1 MNKKNI
7 ARIAVVV
14 LFAGWVG
21 TLVLAPKSNRV
32 LANAFP
38 KELLASKETC
48 TTPDWPTEARRY
60 EVEGIT
66 VVHFKIDERGAVDG
80 ATVAKSSSWQLLDD
94 AALVSLV
101 KCKFKPGL
109 SEVERDKTFPV
120 QFVWTLAGTPAVRPV
135 LVPGSCAASARFV
148 RFEPYVHEP
157 SSADGVLVRFLVNG
171 QGLAFGVKAEGGDAA
186 ANAAAVDFIQRC
198 RFAPDA
204 SRTGERTDTLYG
216 RVVAAPVKAG

>member
-21 TLVLAPKSNRV
+21 SIVLAPKGNKV

-38 KELLASKETC
+38 KELLASKDTC

-80 ATVAKSSSWQLLDD
+80 ATIARSSSWQLLDD

-109 SEVERDKTFPV
+109 AEADRDKTFPV

-135 LVPGSCAASARFV
+135 MVPGSCGASSRFV
-148 RFEPYVHEP
+148 RFDPYVHEP
-157 SSADGVLVRFLVNG
+157 SSADGVLVRFLVDAEG
-171 QGLAFGVKAEGGDAA
+171 MAFGVKTEGGDAA
-186 ANAAAVDFIQRC
+186 AGAAAIDYIKRC

-204 SRTGERTDTLYG
+204 SREGERTDTLFG
-216 RVVAAPVKAG
+216 RVVAAPAKAG